1 MRPRPLL
8 LGITIV
14 WILLMGPTAAAQ
26 STAVGVGV
34 AESLPNRDSLGKMPV
49 DTVVPEPVGMVR
61 AEQDEAIR
69 GALQGVFDR
78 VPVLAGVR
86 VTVDAGVVRLTGSVL
101 DGETRTQAGAL
112 AKTMGDVV
120 FVDNRITESTSLQ
133 EQLTPTWAR
142 LRGMGYG
149 AIAKLPLLLVA
160 LVIIGVAG
168 WLGSMLARW
177 SGPSFLRARN
187 PFLQGL
193 VRRFIQGL
201 VVVLGIIVALDLLDA
216 AALVGAIVGTAGLA
230 GLALGFAFK
239 DIVENYLAGTIL
251 AIRQPFAK
259 NDQIRVD
266 QFEGKV
272 VRLTARETILMSLDG
287 NHIRLPNALIFR
299 SPLINFS
306 RNPLRRFDFDLGLG
320 ASDDL
325 AQAQAVVIATLL
337 AMPGV
342 RNEPAP
348 QALVMGVGD
357 SSVTIRVLAW
367 MDRREAEFERV
378 RSEAIRMVKR
388 RLEDAGVTLPSP
400 EYLVRMVSDPT
411 PDTAAAESAMPEKE
425 VTQADVSVDDAVD
438 RQIEVDRRVSDE
450 ADLLEGPPRGT

>member
-1 MRPRPLL
+1 MRPRHLLFANIIGFALL
-8 LGITIV
+8 LGV
-14 WILLMGPTAAAQ
+14 PAAGWAQ
-26 STAVGVGV
+26 TTSVGV
-34 AESLPNRDSLGKMPV
+34 AESLSVKDSAGQLPAAPAE
-49 DTVVPEPVGMVR
+49 PEPVTTSR
-61 AEQDEAIR
+61 AEQDQAIR
-69 GALQGVFDR
+69 GALQAVFDR
-78 VPVLAGVR
+78 VPGLTGVT

-101 DGETRTQAGAL
+101 DKVTRTEAGAL
-112 AKTMGDVV
+112 AADMSGVV
-120 FVDNRITESTSLQ
+120 FVDNRIAESTSLE
-133 EQLTPTWAR
+133 EQLAPTWAR
-142 LRGMGYG
+142 LRAMGYG

-160 LVIIGVAG
+160 LLIIGIAG

-177 SGPSFLRARN
+177 SGPSFLRTRN

-193 VRRFIQGL
+193 IRRFIQGV

-216 AALVGAIVGTAGLA
+216 TAIVGAIVGTAGLA
-230 GLALGFAFK
+230 GLAIGFAFK

-272 VRLTARETILMSLDG
+272 LRLTARETILMSLDG

-306 RNPLRRFDFDLGLG
+306 RNPLRRFEFDLGLG
-320 ASDDL
+320 AADDL
-325 AQAQAVVIATLL
+325 AHAQEVVIAALL

-342 RNEPAP
+342 CNEPAP

-367 MDRREAEFERV
+367 MDRRDAEFDRV
-378 RSEAIRMVKR
+378 RSEAIRVVKHQ
-388 RLEDAGVTLPSP
+388 LEAAGLTLPSP
-400 EYLVRMVSDPT
+400 EYLVRMVADPAPESPEQKSTT
-411 PDTAAAESAMPEKE
+411 PARM
-425 VTQADVSVDDAVD
+425 VTHADVSVDDAVD
-438 RQIEVDRRVSDE
+438 QQIEAERQTSDE
-450 ADLLEGPPRGT
+450 EDLLEGPPRSV